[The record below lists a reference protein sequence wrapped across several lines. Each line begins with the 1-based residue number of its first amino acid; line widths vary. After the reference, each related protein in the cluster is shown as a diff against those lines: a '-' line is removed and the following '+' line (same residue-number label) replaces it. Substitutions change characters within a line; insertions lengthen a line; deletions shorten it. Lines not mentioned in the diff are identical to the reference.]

1 MEYNAPRIMN
11 CKRQNKTTTTHL
23 PKPLGYPVPESA
35 NPSEGSQHSRQWP
48 AAPKTRPLSPVS
60 RGTRTLPDPG
70 IPHTAF

>member
-11 CKRQNKTTTTHL
+11 CKRQNKPTITQS

-35 NPSEGSQHSRQWP
+35 SPSEGSQRSRQWP
-48 AAPKTRPLSPVS
+48 AAPKTRPLNPVY